1 MRMAVLGTGVVG
13 RTLGAAFASR
23 GHQVVVGTRDVEA
36 TLARTEPEGSES
48 FAVWAAAHPDVRLV
62 PYAEAGAHGEVLVNA
77 TSGATSMTALEAA
90 AVADRTVVLDVSN
103 PLDFSAGFPPTLT
116 VANTDSVGEQ
126 LQRAFPAVRVVKTL
140 NTVTAQVMVDPAL
153 VPGEHQVFV
162 AGEDDDAKRVAVGLL
177 GELGWPAARVI
188 DLGGIRAAR
197 STEMYLPLWLSL
209 MGAVG
214 SPVFN
219 IQVVGG

>member
-1 MRMAVLGTGVVG
+1 MKIAVLGTGSAG
-13 RTLGAAFASR
+13 RTLAVAFASR
-23 GHQVVVGTRDVEA
+23 GHQVVVGTRDVA
-36 TLARTEPEGSES
+36 TTLARTEPEGSES
-48 FAVWAAAHPDVRLV
+48 VAEWAAEHRDVRLV

-77 TSGATSMTALEAA
+77 TSGAGSLAALEAA
-90 AVADRTVVLDVSN
+90 AVAEGTVVLDVSN
-103 PLDFSAGFPPTLT
+103 PLDFSAGFPPTLS

-140 NTVTAQVMVDPAL
+140 NTVNARVMVEPAL
-153 VPGEHQVFV
+153 VPGEHHIFV
-162 AGEDDDAKRVAVGLL
+162 AGEDDDAKRLAVALL
-177 GELGWPAARVI
+177 GELGWPSARVI

-214 SPVFN
+214 SPLFN
-219 IQVVGG
+219 VQVVRG

>member
-1 MRMAVLGTGVVG
+1 MRIAVLGTGAVG
-13 RTLGAAFASR
+13 RTLAAAFASR
-23 GHQVVVGTRDVEA
+23 GHQVVVGTRDVGT

-48 FAVWAAAHPDVRLV
+48 FADWAAAHPGVRLV

-77 TSGATSMTALEAA
+77 TTGAGSVAALAAA
-90 AVADRTVVLDVSN
+90 AVADGTVVLDVSN
-103 PLDFSAGFPPTLT
+103 PLDFSAGFPPTLS

-126 LQRAFPAVRVVKTL
+126 LQRRFPAVRVVKTL
-140 NTVTAQVMVDPAL
+140 NTVNARIMVEPGL

-162 AGEDDDAKRVAVGLL
+162 AGEDDEAKRVAVGLL
-177 GELGWPAARVI
+177 GELGWPPTRVI

-209 MGAVG
+209 MGAIG
-214 SPVFN
+214 SAAFN
-219 IQVVGG
+219 IQVVQG

>member
-1 MRMAVLGTGVVG
+1 MRIAVLGTGAVG

-23 GHQVVVGTRDVEA
+23 GHEVVVGTRDVEA
-36 TLARTEPEGSES
+36 TLARTEPEGSKS
-48 FAVWAAAHPDVRLV
+48 FADWAAAHPDVRLV

-77 TSGATSMTALEAA
+77 TSGAASMTALEAA

-103 PLDFSAGFPPTLT
+103 PLDFSAGFPPTLS

-162 AGEDDDAKRVAVGLL
+162 AGEDHDAKRVAVELL
-177 GELGWPAARVI
+177 GELGWPTARVI

-209 MGAVG
+209 MGAIG

-219 IQVVGG
+219 IQVVRG